1 MTVVSCLLA
10 SDLDPSRLKAGGAI
24 MLRDFLA
31 YAEARGASVPSAA
44 GAAPEATRNAL
55 RADLAERLR
64 REGLVVHEE
73 YGTAAQRVDVAIED
87 PYHRGRVLLAVE
99 TDGPRYAAMRST
111 RDRDRLRPEQLG
123 RLGWVHLR
131 VWSTDLFRDP
141 AREIARIL
149 RVARE
154 VRPSR
159 PESSM
164 PTEAPTPTAP
174 AAPAPAAPAPAAPAP
189 AAPAPAE
196 SAGGRRRRRVF
207 RKGTAESATDDSH
220 GSSGDDTDA
229 GWGERAEASS
239 RDRWLQEQRPPH
251 YE

>member
-1 MTVVSCLLA
+1 M
-10 SDLDPSRLKAGGAI
+10 
-24 MLRDFLA
+24 
-31 YAEARGASVPSAA
+31 PSAVI
-44 GAAPEATRNAL
+44 AAHEATRNAL

-73 YGTAAQRVDVAIED
+73 YGTAAQRVDIALED

-123 RLGWVHLR
+123 RLGWVHVR

-141 AREIARIL
+141 AREIARIV
-149 RVARE
+149 RIARE
-154 VRPSR
+154 VRPLR
-159 PESSM
+159 PESSTPDGAPD
-164 PTEAPTPTAP
+164 PTKP
-174 AAPAPAAPAPAAPAP
+174 AAPAVPDGPTATSGAPPPAAATPPGAPAASDEALP
-189 AAPAPAE
+189 
-196 SAGGRRRRRVF
+196 GRRPRRVF
-207 RKGTAESATDDSH
+207 RKGTAKSATDDRY
-220 GSSGDDTDA
+220 GSTKDDTDS
-229 GWGERAEASS
+229 GWGEAGEASS

>member
-1 MTVVSCLLA
+1 
-10 SDLDPSRLKAGGAI
+10 
-24 MLRDFLA
+24 
-31 YAEARGASVPSAA
+31 
-44 GAAPEATRNAL
+44 
-55 RADLAERLR
+55 
-64 REGLVVHEE
+64 
-73 YGTAAQRVDVAIED
+73 
-87 PYHRGRVLLAVE
+87 
-99 TDGPRYAAMRST
+99 MRST

-123 RLGWVHLR
+123 RLGWIHLR

-174 AAPAPAAPAPAAPAP
+174 AAPVSAAPAPAAPA
-189 AAPAPAE
+189 E
-196 SAGGRRRRRVF
+196 WAGGRRRRRVF